1 MEHRIIDPPRSQF
14 ERLPTPLTPGERQLI
29 DFFDEELSPE
39 WEMYIQPHL
48 NGLQPDLVLLNP
60 SVGIAVFEVKDWNL
74 NAMEYFAQGNPSR
87 LMARDKHGKTFS
99 KESKNPIKKI
109 QLYEDELLNLYCPRL
124 DNKAGQAVI
133 TAGLVFTRSS
143 RAKVKEV
150 FDPFLSIGMCKY
162 PRYYPIAGSDD
173 LEARSLDFIFPEH
186 QRSSSIYMSKDTAYD
201 LRGWLREPAF
211 TREQRNPLP
220 LDLRQE
226 HLAQTRTNTGYR
238 RVKGPAGSGKS
249 VVLSA
254 RAAELADSGKRV
266 LVVCYNITLLN
277 YLRDLTLRHE
287 TPRKVCRRRV
297 EFLNFHFWCRRICMD
312 SGYHEEYNHIWH
324 SFFDHKKS
332 DGELAD
338 EDLDVAPALEQVVK
352 LVQDLYTEHAEL
364 PMYDAI
370 LVDEGQ
376 DFDSYWWQTLRRALV
391 GNGEMMLVADKT
403 QNIYG
408 TAGEWTEKAMKE
420 AGFHGPWSEL
430 TTNYRLSPSIIPLVK
445 LFAKNFLTDEEV
457 DLPQSPQQ
465 EFNFSSDELRWVQI
479 RDQKQAVHVCE
490 NELKQMMQR
499 IPTDTAFADIVFL
512 SDKKMGRE
520 VVECLKK
527 SNLHVLHTFSEDNRE
542 GRKQKRAFFQRNVRA
557 RIRATTPYS
566 FKGWEA
572 RLLVLFVDSIS
583 SPKDKAVLYTALTR
597 VRKHELG
604 CRLTVISC
612 CKRLEPFGRTWPD
625 FDQR

>member
-1 MEHRIIDPPRSQF
+1 MERRIIDPPRSQF
-14 ERLPTPLTPGERQLI
+14 ERLPTQLTSGERQLI
-29 DFFDEELSPE
+29 DLFDEELSPK

-48 NGLQPDLVLLNP
+48 NGLRPDLVLLNP
-60 SVGIAVFEVKDWNL
+60 SVGIAVFEIKDWDL
-74 NAMEYFAQGNPSR
+74 NAMKYFAHENPPQ
-87 LMARDKHGKTFS
+87 LMARDKHGKIFS
-99 KESKNPIKKI
+99 KESENPIKKI

-124 DNKAGQAVI
+124 DNKAGQAVV
-133 TAGLVFTRSS
+133 TAGLVFTEAS

-150 FDPFLSIGMCKY
+150 FDPFRGTGMCKY
-162 PRYYPIAGSDD
+162 PEYYPIAGSDD
-173 LEARSLDFIFPEH
+173 LEARSLDCIFPEH
-186 QRSSSIYMSKDTAYD
+186 QRSSSKYMTKDTACD
-201 LRGWLREPAF
+201 LRGWLSEPAF
-211 TREQRNPLP
+211 AQEQRTSLP
-220 LDLRQE
+220 LNSRQKDLAR
-226 HLAQTRTNTGYR
+226 TRTNTGYR

-254 RAAELADSGKRV
+254 RAAELADSGKSI

-277 YLRDLTLRHE
+277 YLRDLTVRHA
-287 TPRKVCRRRV
+287 TPRKVIRRRV
-297 EFLNFHFWCRRICMD
+297 EFLNFHFWCKRICID
-312 SGYHEEYNHIWH
+312 SGYHEKYNHIWH
-324 SFFDHKKS
+324 SFFEHEKS

-338 EDLDVAPALEQVVK
+338 EDSDVAPALEQVAE
-352 LVQDLYTEHAEL
+352 LVQDLYTKHAEL
-364 PMYDAI
+364 PRYDAI

-391 GNGEMMLVADKT
+391 DNGEMMLVADKT

-430 TTNYRLSPSIIPLVK
+430 KTSYRLSPSIIPLVSR
-445 LFAKNFLTDEEV
+445 FAKNFLTEEEV
-457 DLPQSPQQ
+457 DLPLPPQQ
-465 EFNFSSDELRWVQI
+465 EFDFSLDKLRWVQV
-479 RDQKQAVHVCE
+479 RDQKQAIHVCE

-512 SDKKMGRE
+512 SNKKMGRE
-520 VVECLKK
+520 VVECFKK
-527 SNLHVLHTFSEDNRE
+527 SNVHVLHTFSEDNRE
-542 GRKQKRAFFQRNVRA
+542 GRRQKRAFFQGNA
-557 RIRATTPYS
+557 RIKATTPYS

>member
-48 NGLQPDLVLLNP
+48 NGLRPDLVLLNP
-60 SVGIAVFEVKDWNL
+60 SVGIAVFEVKGWNL
-74 NAMEYFAQGNPSR
+74 NAMEYFAQGNPPR

-109 QLYEDELLNLYCPRL
+109 QLYEDELFNLYCPRL
-124 DNKAGQAVI
+124 DNKVGKAVI
-133 TAGLVFTRSS
+133 TAGLVFTEASS
-143 RAKVKEV
+143 AKVMEV
-150 FDPFLSIGMCKY
+150 FDSFLDAGMCKY

-173 LEARSLDFIFPEH
+173 LEARSLDRIFPEH
-186 QRSSSIYMSKDTAYD
+186 QRSSSKYMNKDTACD

-211 TREQRNPLP
+211 AREQRNPLP
-220 LDLRQE
+220 LDLRQK

-277 YLRDLTLRHE
+277 YIRDLTVRHA
-287 TPRKVCRRRV
+287 TPRKVIRRRV
-297 EFLNFHFWCRRICMD
+297 EFLNFHFWCKRICMD
-312 SGYHEEYNHIWH
+312 SGYYEEYNHIWR
-324 SFFDHKKS
+324 SFLEHKKS

-338 EDLDVAPALEQVVK
+338 EDSDVAPALEQVAE
-352 LVQDLYTEHAEL
+352 LVQDLYTKYDEL

-391 GNGEMMLVADKT
+391 DNGEMMLVADKT

-430 TTNYRLSPSIIPLVK
+430 TTSYRLSPSIIPLVSR
-445 LFAKNFLTDEEV
+445 FAKNFLTDEEV
-457 DLPQSPQQ
+457 DLPRSPQR
-465 EFNFSSDELRWVQI
+465 EFDFSSDELRWVQV
-479 RDQKQAVHVCE
+479 RDQEQAIHVCE

-499 IPTDTAFADIVFL
+499 IPTDTALADIVFL
-512 SDKKMGRE
+512 SNKKIGRK
-520 VVECLKK
+520 VVECLEK
-527 SNLHVLHTFSEDNRE
+527 SNVHVLHTFSEDSWE
-542 GRKQKRAFFQRNVRA
+542 GRRQKRAFFQGDA
-557 RIRATTPYS
+557 RIKATTPYS

-612 CKRLEPFGRTWPD
+612 CKHLEPFGRAWPN
-625 FDQR
+625 FDQQ

>member
-1 MEHRIIDPPRSQF
+1 MERFFRKSQK
-14 ERLPTPLTPGERQLI
+14 
-29 DFFDEELSPE
+29 
-39 WEMYIQPHL
+39 IQ
-48 NGLQPDLVLLNP
+48 
-60 SVGIAVFEVKDWNL
+60 S
-74 NAMEYFAQGNPSR
+74 
-87 LMARDKHGKTFS
+87 
-99 KESKNPIKKI
+99 KKI
-109 QLYEDELLNLYCPRL
+109 QLYEDELLDLYCPRL

-133 TAGLVFTRSS
+133 TAGLVFTEAS

-150 FDPFLSIGMCKY
+150 FDPFLDTGMRKY
-162 PRYYPIAGSDD
+162 PRYYPIVGSDD
-173 LEARSLDFIFPEH
+173 LEARSLDCIFPEH
-186 QRSSSIYMSKDTAYD
+186 QRSLSKYMSKDTACD
-201 LRGWLREPAF
+201 LRGWLSEPAF
-211 TREQRNPLP
+211 AQEQRHSLP
-220 LDLRQE
+220 LSPQQKY
-226 HLAQTRTNTGYR
+226 LAQTRTNTGYR

-277 YLRDLTLRHE
+277 YLRDFTVRHE
-287 TPRKVCRRRV
+287 TPRKVIRRRV
-297 EFLNFHFWCRRICMD
+297 EFLNFHFWCKRICMD

-324 SFFDHKKS
+324 SFFEHKKS

-338 EDLDVAPALEQVVK
+338 EDPDVASALEQVAE
-352 LVQDLYTEHAEL
+352 LVQDLYTKHAEL
-364 PMYDAI
+364 PKYDVI

-376 DFDSYWWQTLRRALV
+376 DFDSYWWQTLRRALMD
-391 GNGEMMLVADKT
+391 NGEMMLVADKT

-430 TTNYRLSPSIIPLVK
+430 KTSYRLSPSIIPLVSR
-445 LFAKNFLTDEEV
+445 FAENFLTDEEV
-457 DLPQSPQQ
+457 DLPLPSQQ
-465 EFNFSSDELRWVQI
+465 EFDFSLDELRWVQV
-479 RDQKQAVHVCE
+479 RDQKQSIHVCE

-512 SDKKMGRE
+512 SNKKMGRK

-527 SNLHVLHTFSEDNRE
+527 SNVHVLHTFSEDNRE
-542 GRKQKRAFFQRNVRA
+542 GRRQKRAFFQGNA
-557 RIRATTPYS
+557 RIKATTPYS